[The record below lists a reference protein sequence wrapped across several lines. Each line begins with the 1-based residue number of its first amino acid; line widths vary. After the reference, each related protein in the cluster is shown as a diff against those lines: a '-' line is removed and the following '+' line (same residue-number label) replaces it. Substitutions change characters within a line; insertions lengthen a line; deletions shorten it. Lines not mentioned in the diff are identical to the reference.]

1 MSGKGLS
8 NTSRTN
14 WAALEAMTD
23 EEIDY
28 SDIPPLTEEFFDK
41 ATLRI
46 PANLAHSLV
55 QIDPEVLKWFQSHGT
70 EYQDSINSVLR
81 RYIETN
87 DSSLS
92 L

>member
-1 MSGKGLS
+1 MNDNDS
-8 NTSRTN
+8 NNISRTD

-28 SDIPPLTEEFFDK
+28 SDTPPLTEAFFEN

-46 PANLAHSLV
+46 PAAQAGNLVRLE
-55 QIDPEVLKWFQSHGT
+55 PEIVNWFRS
-70 EYQDSINSVLR
+70 QDSEYESLINQVLR

-87 DSSLS
+87 GDRSVS
-92 L
+92 

>member
-1 MSGKGLS
+1 MNSEDLN
-8 NTSRTN
+8 NTSQTN

-28 SDIPPLTEEFFDK
+28 SDIPPLTEEFFEK

-46 PANLAHSLV
+46 PANLAHRWV
-55 QIDPEVLKWFQSHGT
+55 QIDPEVLSWFQARSK

-87 DSSLS
+87 ER
-92 L
+92 